1 MLSEDSDNANVAPE
15 RQDPEEVL
23 FQLGG
28 TNSPRF
34 TGYASTVV
42 TYVIC
47 VHCESYFHWKSSYAY
62 YCPILTAV
70 GVLTKTTW

>member
-1 MLSEDSDNANVAPE
+1 MLSEDSDIANVAPE

-42 TYVIC
+42 TYVSI
-47 VHCESYFHWKSSYAY
+47 VKVTFIVNRHMPTTAQY
-62 YCPILTAV
+62 YQLSV
-70 GVLTKTTW
+70 Y